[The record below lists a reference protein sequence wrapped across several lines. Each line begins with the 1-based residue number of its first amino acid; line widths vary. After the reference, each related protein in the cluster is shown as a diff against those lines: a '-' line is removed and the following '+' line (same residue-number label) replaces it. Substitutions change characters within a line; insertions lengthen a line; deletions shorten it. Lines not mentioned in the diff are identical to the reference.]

1 MSYRRA
7 LTNVSFVR
15 MLGAHGVGS
24 LGQLQLTMAVAV
36 YALERTT
43 SGLWLAVALSLGFAP
58 YIAFSTTAGLLA
70 DRCRRSAVLR
80 WSLTTR
86 IATGMLVALGL
97 WLQWPLAVVVALAA
111 ITATLATPSYP
122 ALAAATPQLVEDRDL
137 SAANGLAT
145 GIENATWVAG
155 PGLLGLVLLTGAPI
169 AGGGLAGVV
178 CFGLAALCLGRTKTP
193 RTTRLADTDKNG
205 FFGGV
210 REVRANPRIRVL
222 LGLAIIDNA
231 LYGYITVAIVLVGGS
246 LLGTVNEGV
255 GWLQTAFAVGAF
267 LSMALAANL
276 RADHGVPRVLIF
288 VAGFVV
294 SGVALVLSRSLP
306 IAVLAVLFAGMFTVI
321 AEVAAVTGIQRAVA
335 DETAA
340 RVFGLY
346 DTLAVG
352 AIGVGTL
359 ISGWLSELVGVRMGL
374 FIACLACLVLCAVIA
389 VRGRAL
395 ALEAAAVGDGVDV

>member
-7 LTNVSFVR
+7 LTNLSFVR
-15 MLGAHGVGS
+15 MLAAHGVGS

-43 SGLWLAVALSLGFAP
+43 SGVWLAVALSLGFAP

-70 DRCRRSAVLR
+70 DKYRRSTVLR
-80 WSLTTR
+80 WSLITR
-86 IATGMLVALGL
+86 IGTGMLVAVGL
-97 WLQWPLAVVVALAA
+97 WLQWPVAVVVALAA
-111 ITATLATPSYP
+111 LTATLATPSYP
-122 ALAAATPQLVEDRDL
+122 ALAAATPQLVQDKDL

-169 AGGGLAGVV
+169 AGGGLASVM
-178 CFGLAALCLGRTKTP
+178 CFALAALCLGRTTTP
-193 RTTRLADTDKNG
+193 KATAVADTDKHG

-222 LGLAIIDNA
+222 LGLAIVDNA
-231 LYGYITVAIVLVGGS
+231 LYGYLTVAIVLVGGG
-246 LLGTVNEGV
+246 LLEAANEGI

-276 RADHGVPRVLIF
+276 RADHGVRRVLLF
-288 VAGFVV
+288 VAGLVA
-294 SGVALVLSRSLP
+294 SGVALVLARSLP
-306 IAVLAVLFAGMFTVI
+306 IAVVAVLFAGMFTVI

-352 AIGVGTL
+352 AIGLGT
-359 ISGWLSELVGVRMGL
+359 IVAGWLSEVVGVRVGL
-374 FIACLACLVLCAVIA
+374 FIACLSCVAVCALIT

-395 ALEAAAVGDGVDV
+395 ALDGAAADGAEI